1 MIDLMFALS
10 LILVGAV
17 VGYVIGFLV
26 GCNL

>member
-26 GCNL
+26 GCNI